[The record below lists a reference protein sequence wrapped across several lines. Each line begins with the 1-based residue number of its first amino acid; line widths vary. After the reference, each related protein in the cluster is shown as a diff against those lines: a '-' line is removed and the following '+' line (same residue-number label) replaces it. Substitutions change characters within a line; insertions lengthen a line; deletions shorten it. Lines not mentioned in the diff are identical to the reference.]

1 MGLNKIIGKNLA
13 KPSGWFGNI
22 VGYFMSVRNNSLNKW
37 TVELLELT
45 PNDNVLEI
53 GFGVGVT
60 IKSISKV
67 AYRGLT
73 SGIDYSE
80 TMFRKATQ
88 LNSKSISEGRVT
100 LTTGDATYLP
110 YQDEFFDKICS
121 IHCIYFWPEPQ
132 KTLQEAWRVLRNGG
146 T

>member
-100 LTTGDATYLP
+100 LTTGRCNISSL
-110 YQDEFFDKICS
+110 S
-121 IHCIYFWPEPQ
+121 
-132 KTLQEAWRVLRNGG
+132 G
-146 T
+146 